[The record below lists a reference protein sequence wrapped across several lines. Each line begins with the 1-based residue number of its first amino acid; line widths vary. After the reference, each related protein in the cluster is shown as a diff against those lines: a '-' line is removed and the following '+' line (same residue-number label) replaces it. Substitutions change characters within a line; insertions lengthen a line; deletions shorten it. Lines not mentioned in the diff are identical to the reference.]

1 MAKTVVALEATLNAK
16 GAEQSLIAIKQN
28 IADGNK
34 LLNEAVEKYGV
45 YSDEVKKAE
54 NLVLR
59 LKKQLG
65 EATQLSTQFSATD
78 KLTAFN
84 SALKTV
90 TGGFSALTG
99 TLGLFG
105 SESKEIE
112 KQLLKVQ
119 SALALSQGVESIIE
133 ASKGF
138 EKLKKTILEF
148 SIVQKVVTAA
158 QKLWN
163 AAMAANPIGA
173 IVVAITALI
182 AGVVAL
188 TSYFISNAKAAKE
201 QTKSVEDSTKALDKQ
216 SKTLE
221 RNNSEF
227 QKAQDYKLGL
237 AKANGASTK
246 SIRELESKLIE
257 EKIAFQ
263 LASRATAQNTYE
275 KEKNKLASLTAADAD
290 KELIKKQLDNVKKA
304 VEEYN
309 TQNKNVQA
317 AVDERTAIN
326 RKHNIEVA
334 QENTEASK
342 KAAEKRKQDNEQA
355 KKDQEQANK
364 EILEANKQLQ
374 QQRRIIAEQEA
385 LNNIKDE
392 DERAKKKL
400 EFDYLRQKQEIEQS
414 KATTAEKN
422 ATTQALYIQ
431 YIDSLN
437 KIDEDRNAKRVKEAN
452 DALFALEQGEE
463 EWLRSQADK
472 ELQRAMDESLSF
484 EERKAALQE
493 RQDDYNRITFTSEDE
508 RLAYLKAS
516 ADAQKQLDQDV
527 ADQKKAIQDA
537 EFGALDAGVGFLSAI
552 AGKSKAL
559 QKAAIIAEGA
569 IGIAKMV
576 TANQAANIGALAT
589 PQAIATSG
597 AAAAPVI
604 AFNNIKTA
612 LSIATTIAATAKAL
626 SALGGGGGLS
636 GGATG
641 AGGGTTAPVQ
651 PQVAT
656 TTINQGQVNQLASAT
671 SRAFVLESDVSG
683 NQERIERLN
692 RAARIN

>member
-1 MAKTVVALEATLNAK
+1 MAKTVVLEAKIDAS
-16 GAEQSLIAIKQN
+16 GAEGSVKSLKAQLKEAQADVQTLSDKFGDTSVQAINAAKRAAELKDK
-28 IADGNK
+28 IGDA
-34 LLNEAVEKYGV
+34 
-45 YSDEVKKAE
+45 KA
-54 NLVLR
+54 L
-59 LKKQLG
+59 
-65 EATQLSTQFSATD
+65 TD
-78 KLTAFN
+78 AFN
-84 SALKTV
+84 PDQKFKALSSALSV
-90 TGGFSALTG
+90 VAGGFSAVQG
-99 TLGLFG
+99 AMGLFG
-105 SESKEIE
+105 SDSKELE
-112 KQLLKVQ
+112 KTLLKVQ
-119 SALALSQGVESIIE
+119 SAMALSQGLNSIGE
-133 ASKGF
+133 AADAWK
-138 EKLKKTILEF
+138 KLKASVMEYT
-148 SIVQKVVTAA
+148 IVQKIVTAA

-163 AAMAANPIGA
+163 LAMAANPIGA

-188 TSYFISNAKAAKE
+188 TSYFMSNAKAAKE
-201 QTKSVEDSTKALDKQ
+201 QAKSVEESTKALDKQ

-227 QKAQDYKLGL
+227 QKAQDYQLGL

-257 EKIAFQ
+257 EKIAFE

-275 KEKNKLASLTAADAD
+275 KEKNKLASLKAADAD
-290 KELIKKQLDNVKKA
+290 DELVKKQLDNVKKA

-309 TQNKNVQA
+309 KQNKNVQA

-334 QENTEASK
+334 QENTNASN

-374 QQRRIIAEQEA
+374 QQRKVIAEQEA

-400 EFDYLRQKQEIEQS
+400 EFDFLKSKKEIEQS

-422 ATTQALYIQ
+422 ATIQALYVQ

-452 DALFALEQGEE
+452 DALFALQQGEE

-508 RLAYLKAS
+508 RLAYLKAN
-516 ADAQKQLDQDV
+516 ADAQKKLDEEVAKNKEEQLQR
-527 ADQKKAIQDA
+527 
-537 EFGALDAGVGFLSAI
+537 GAALLSNISSLVGQQTA
-552 AGKSKAL
+552 AGKAAAVASATIDTYQAAWSAFKNA
-559 QKAAIIAEGA
+559 QKNPISIIGPAYPYIQAGLA
-569 IGIAKMV
+569 VAGGIA
-576 TANQAANIGALAT
+576 
-589 PQAIATSG
+589 
-597 AAAAPVI
+597 
-604 AFNNIKTA
+604 NIKKI
-612 LSIATTIAATAKAL
+612 LSVQVP
-626 SALGGGGGLS
+626 GGGGGGGSAPSAS
-636 GGATG
+636 GINVP
-641 AGGGTTAPVQ
+641 TAPVT
-651 PQVAT
+651 PGVAT
-656 TTINQGQVNQLASAT
+656 TTIDQGQVNQLASAT

>member
-99 TLGLFG
+99 TIGLFG

-201 QTKSVEDSTKALDKQ
+201 QAKSVEDSTKALDKQ

-257 EKIAFQ
+257 EKIAFEK
-263 LASRATAQNTYE
+263 ASRATAQNTYE
-275 KEKNKLASLTAADAD
+275 KEKNKLASLKAADAD

-304 VEEYN
+304 AEEYN
-309 TQNKNVQA
+309 IQNKNVQD
-317 AVDERTAIN
+317 AVDERTEIN

-342 KAAEKRKQDNEQA
+342 KAAEKAKEDA
-355 KKDQEQANK
+355 KKAAEKAKEDAKKFAEDQK
-364 EILEANKQLQ
+364 EANKKLRE
-374 QQRRIIAEQEA
+374 QRKVIAEQEA

-392 DERAKKKL
+392 DEKAKKKL
-400 EFDYLRQKQEIEQS
+400 EFDFLNAKKEIEQS

-422 ATTQALYIQ
+422 ATIQALYVQ

-437 KIDEDRNAKRVKEAN
+437 KVDKDRNDKRVKEAN
-452 DALFALEQGEE
+452 DALFALQQGEE

-508 RLAYLKAS
+508 RLAYLKAN
-516 ADAQKQLDQDV
+516 ADAQKQI
-527 ADQKKAIQDA
+527 ADEEAKAKIAAAQFAADSLA
-537 EFGALDAGVGFLSAI
+537 AISDLVGKDTV
-552 AGKSKAL
+552 AGK
-559 QKAAIIAEGA
+559 
-569 IGIAKMV
+569 
-576 TANQAANIGALAT
+576 ALA
-589 PQAIATSG
+589 
-597 AAAAPVI
+597 
-604 AFNNIKTA
+604 
-612 LSIATTIAATAKAL
+612 IAATTVSTYL
-626 SALGGGGGLS
+626 SAQKAYESQFKPLAIVDSPVRGAIAAGIAVATGLANVKKIMSVQVPGKGGGGGS
-636 GGATG
+636 MPS
-641 AGGGTTAPVQ
+641 AGSIPAPII

>member
-1 MAKTVVALEATLNAK
+1 MAKTVVALEATLNSK

-45 YSDEVKKAE
+45 YSDEVKKVE
-54 NLVLR
+54 NIVLR
-59 LKKQLG
+59 LKKQLS
-65 EATQLSTQFSATD
+65 EASQLSQQFSATD

-84 SALKTV
+84 SALNTV
-90 TGGFSALTG
+90 AGGFSAVTG
-99 TLGLFG
+99 VLGLFG

-138 EKLKKTILEF
+138 EKLKRVVLEF
-148 SIVQKVVTAA
+148 SIVQKIVTTA
-158 QKLWN
+158 QRIWN
-163 AAMAANPIGA
+163 AAMLANPIGA
-173 IVVAITALI
+173 IIVAITALI
-182 AGVVAL
+182 AGIVAL
-188 TSYFISNAKAAKE
+188 TSYFMSNAKAAKE
-201 QTKSVEDSTKALDKQ
+201 QAKAVEESTKALDKQ

-227 QKAQDYKLGL
+227 QKSQEYKLGL

-246 SIRELESKLIE
+246 SIRELESKLID

-275 KEKNKLASLTAADAD
+275 KEKNKLATLKAAGAD
-290 KELIKKQLDNVKKA
+290 DELIKKQLDNVKKS

-309 TQNKNVQA
+309 KQNQNVQA
-317 AVDERTAIN
+317 AYDERTAIN

-334 QENTEASK
+334 QENTNAAN
-342 KAAEKRKQDNEQA
+342 KAAEKAKQDNEKAIEKQ
-355 KKDQEQANK
+355 KEHNK
-364 EILEANKQLQ
+364 EILAANKQLQ
-374 QQRRIIAEQEA
+374 EQRRSLAEQEA
-385 LNNIKDE
+385 LRNIKDE

-400 EFDYLRQKQEIEQS
+400 EFDYLNAKKSVEQS
-414 KATTAEKN
+414 KASDAEKF
-422 ATTQALYIQ
+422 ATIQALYTQ
-431 YIDSLN
+431 YIDQLN
-437 KIDEDRNAKRVKEAN
+437 QIDKDRNTKRQKEAS

-463 EWLRSQADK
+463 KWLRSQADK
-472 ELQRAMDESLSF
+472 ELQRALDESLSF

-508 RLAYLKAS
+508 KIAYLKAT
-516 ADAQKQLDQDV
+516 ADAQKKIDEDV
-527 ADQKKAIQDA
+527 AKNKEEQLQRGVALLSNISALVGKETAAGKAT
-537 EFGALDAGVGFLSAI
+537 AI
-552 AGKSKAL
+552 AAATIDTYQAAWSAFKNA
-559 QKAAIIAEGA
+559 QKNPISIIGPAYPYIQAGLA
-569 IGIAKMV
+569 VAGGIA
-576 TANQAANIGALAT
+576 
-589 PQAIATSG
+589 
-597 AAAAPVI
+597 
-604 AFNNIKTA
+604 NIKKIM
-612 LSIATTIAATAKAL
+612 SVQVP
-626 SALGGGGGLS
+626 GGGGGGGSVPSAS
-636 GGATG
+636 GMNVP
-641 AGGGTTAPVQ
+641 TAPVS

-683 NQERIERLN
+683 NQERIQRLN